1 MQTIQEMKAD
11 HDKEES
17 VKRRQAISRQKEDT
31 REGDMGRNGPSN
43 KERNTINNHHGRLQY
58 IDENYLIIPEYDE
71 EIAKLFKAT
80 VAVMT
85 DCQSDDFMGN
95 IPGDEF
101 I

>member
-1 MQTIQEMKAD
+1 MQTSQEMKAD

-17 VKRRQAISRQKEDT
+17 VKRRRAISRQRKT
-31 REGDMGRNGPSN
+31 RGRHGRNGPSN
-43 KERNTINNHHGRLQY
+43 KERNTINNYHGRLQY
-58 IDENYLIIPEYDE
+58 IDENCMIIPEYDE